1 MRYLYALAASV
12 LLFLAMIGPSITIN
26 TWQKLLYDKE
36 PTEKEKKKDFRVG
49 IVLWAI
55 LTFVVF
61 VITIFFVD

>member
-1 MRYLYALAASV
+1 
-12 LLFLAMIGPSITIN
+12 MIGPSITIN